1 MCLDLMWADKIN
13 RGSSQII
20 GGCISKGYA
29 SQKVVGLKMMFNSLE
44 KLRENKRRKE
54 SEIVIQFGT
63 EIETI
68 IEEYQEF
75 KEPIYVVYSR
85 EELEELVKYGFDV
98 DIDKV
103 YGDKE

>member
-1 MCLDLMWADKIN
+1 
-13 RGSSQII
+13 
-20 GGCISKGYA
+20 
-29 SQKVVGLKMMFNSLE
+29 MMFNSME
-44 KLRENKRRKE
+44 KLKENKRRKE
-54 SEIVIQFGT
+54 SKIVIQFGT

-68 IEEYQEF
+68 EEYQECF

-85 EELEELVKYGFDV
+85 EELEKLVKEYGFDV